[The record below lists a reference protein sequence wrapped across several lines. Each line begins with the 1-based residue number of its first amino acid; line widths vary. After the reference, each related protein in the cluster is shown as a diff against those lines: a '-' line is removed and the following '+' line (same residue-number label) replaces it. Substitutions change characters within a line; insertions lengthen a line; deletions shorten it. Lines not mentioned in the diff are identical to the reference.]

1 MAPYFGFVLDRK
13 HRVLILGARRYF
25 FSFNFLMKPS
35 EITKILNIMDFFL
48 SAWHSE
54 SMRDNIDDNFD
65 IVFPERINKGRTK
78 RDLSTGSKVF
88 DPLVSVRT
96 INVLNL
102 Q

>member
-1 MAPYFGFVLDRK
+1 
-13 HRVLILGARRYF
+13 
-25 FSFNFLMKPS
+25 
-35 EITKILNIMDFFL
+35 
-48 SAWHSE
+48 
-54 SMRDNIDDNFD
+54 MRDNIDDNFD

-102 Q
+102 QESLILQVSVSLPLKLCFDA